1 MKQIRK
7 RLTYAN
13 VMSSIAVFLVIGGAT
28 AFAAL
33 GKNTVGTKQLKKN
46 AVTTTKIK
54 NGAITSSKVNVSG
67 FPKVPSATSADSAT
81 NATHAGNAD
90 NATHANNA
98 DNATN
103 AAHAISADKA
113 IKATTAASASGA
125 SAPET
130 LASGKTVRGHY
141 HIELNTGSGG
151 ANNPDMGQGYSY
163 IFSLASTPEA
173 HFIPNGEV
181 PPAECPGTVEDP
193 EASPGNLCVYEGP
206 SHAND
211 LVDIGTESDQ
221 YGFGLLLII
230 TGSNNFGWSI
240 GSWAVTA
247 P

>member
-46 AVTTTKIK
+46 AVTTAKIK

-81 NATHAGNAD
+81 NATHAS
-90 NATHANNA
+90 NA

-103 AAHAISADKA
+103 ATNAGHAISADKA
-113 IKATTAASASGA
+113 IKATTAERASGA

-130 LASGKTVRGHY
+130 LASGKTLRGHY
-141 HIELNTGSGG
+141 HIELNSGSGG
-151 ANNPDMGQGYSY
+151 ANNPDLGQGYSY
-163 IFSLASTPEA
+163 IFPLASAPEG
-173 HFIPNGEV
+173 HFIPNGAV
-181 PPAECPGTVEDP
+181 PPAECPGTVENP
-193 EASPGNLCVYEGP
+193 EAKPGNLCVYEGT

-211 LVDIGTESDQ
+211 LVVLGTESDQ
-221 YGFGLLLII
+221 FGFGLLLII